1 MEYIIPRFYDIV
13 NIYVFIFSPY
23 LAVVLGK
30 SRGQFIIFLTALLQE
45 FMDFLFS
52 SEFGMF

>member
-13 NIYVFIFSPY
+13 NIYVFIFYPY